1 MPGWSETVTHVLIY
15 SMAFHAMIIP
25 FPVML
30 QVLLEYVKY
39 NIRTG
44 VLIMN
49 IGYLILMIIGGSV
62 GVLATGYLVV
72 SMIIVLFQKIYGVI
86 RYHKSLFD

>member
-1 MPGWSETVTHVLIY
+1 
-15 SMAFHAMIIP
+15 MAFHAMIIP

>member
-1 MPGWSETVTHVLIY
+1 
-15 SMAFHAMIIP
+15 MAFYAVIIP
-25 FPVML
+25 FPVVS
-30 QVLLEYVKY
+30 QGYFTYIKY

-72 SMIIVLFQKIYGVI
+72 SMIVVLFQKIYGAI

>member
-1 MPGWSETVTHVLIY
+1 
-15 SMAFHAMIIP
+15 
-25 FPVML
+25 ML
-30 QVLLEYVKY
+30 QVLFEYVKY

>member
-1 MPGWSETVTHVLIY
+1 MPRWPETVTHVLIY

-30 QVLLEYVKY
+30 QVLFEYVKY

>member
-1 MPGWSETVTHVLIY
+1 
-15 SMAFHAMIIP
+15 
-25 FPVML
+25 
-30 QVLLEYVKY
+30 
-39 NIRTG
+39 
-44 VLIMN
+44 MN
-49 IGYLILMIIGGSV
+49 IGYLLLMIIGGSV

>member
-1 MPGWSETVTHVLIY
+1 MPGWSETGTHVLIY